1 MQPYQ
6 LNSTDWIKQEL
17 AGLLGE
23 QVTRDINDI
32 IRLYSLY
39 DGDGQRWQVETKG
52 LDYTPTVKV
61 TNIIAE
67 LIGKEA
73 RYMMGV
79 EPELHIVPK
88 EKDNQAAQANADV
101 IGSWLTALL
110 EEQKWSKKL
119 LDAAKDCFIGK
130 RVALK
135 LTGRRG
141 GRLGIQF
148 RPSLEFVFDTD
159 PEDVDRLTKVI
170 FFYHTNES
178 TDRLKQRIW
187 RQKYELRMSLDHVRE
202 QGKPLHPTILPDRIE
217 GGVKPEKVIPFV
229 VTKEQAQKQFEDYFK
244 GKKLLPNVFLNSRN
258 RISEMRR
265 LYVPY
270 WLFSCDTCADM
281 VYDAEKIRTEQ
292 KGEWEITRTK
302 HYLVR
307 RKGGMRFED
316 IPVDGS
322 VKMDDKLTESLEP
335 YDLSAA
341 IPFQSAVLAGAMAD
355 HADADCDACEKRA
368 VERVEHS
375 VEQTML
381 DTVRDYDTVS
391 ERNRRITTERGSAT
405 PALLPVWLMTTV
417 KEGKT
422 YTFAVNGQTGKLT
435 CDVPADKKKSLLWG
449 GGVFAGILGVAAL
462 ILALMDALGSGSLL
476 ICAVVAAI
484 IALAV
489 VGALKGQ
496 LKQAAQQSAA
506 GGYIREGSFRLD
518 VNADHFLYESTTK
531 RKIENNTQKK

>member
-1 MQPYQ
+1 M
-6 LNSTDWIKQEL
+6 STASYNCPCCGGPLKFSGESGKLECTACGNNYEPEALEMMTPEESIDEITFANDAKRFDTGE
-17 AGLLGE
+17 AGMRAYFCKNCG
-23 QVTRDINDI
+23 
-32 IRLYSLY
+32 
-39 DGDGQRWQVETKG
+39 
-52 LDYTPTVKV
+52 
-61 TNIIAE
+61 AE
-67 LIGKEA
+67 LMADET
-73 RYMMGV
+73 
-79 EPELHIVPK
+79 
-88 EKDNQAAQANADV
+88 AAAECPYC
-101 IGSWLTALL
+101 GS
-110 EEQKWSKKL
+110 
-119 LDAAKDCFIGK
+119 
-130 RVALK
+130 
-135 LTGRRG
+135 
-141 GRLGIQF
+141 
-148 RPSLEFVFDTD
+148 
-159 PEDVDRLTKVI
+159 
-170 FFYHTNES
+170 
-178 TDRLKQRIW
+178 
-187 RQKYELRMSLDHVRE
+187 
-202 QGKPLHPTILPDRIE
+202 PTILPDRIE
-217 GGVKPEKVIPFV
+217 DGVKPEKVIPFV
-229 VTKEQAQKQFEDYFK
+229 VSKEQAQNYFK

-258 RISEMRR
+258 LISEMRR
-265 LYVPY
+265 LYIPY
-270 WLFSCDTCADM
+270 WLFSCDACADM
-281 VYDAEKIRTEQ
+281 VYDAEKVHTEQ

-307 RKGGMRFED
+307 RRGGMRFEN

-368 VERVEHS
+368 VERS

-391 ERNRRITTERGSAT
+391 ERSRRIIAERGSAT

-435 CDVPADKKKSLLWG
+435 CDVTADRKKSLLWG
-449 GGVFAGILGVAAL
+449 DAVFAGVFGVAAL

-476 ICAVVAAI
+476 IGAMAAII

-496 LKQAAQQSAA
+496 LKQTAQQSAA
-506 GGYIREGSFRLD
+506 GGYVREGSFRLD
-518 VNADHFLYESTTK
+518 VNADHFFYESTTK

>member
-1 MQPYQ
+1 M
-6 LNSTDWIKQEL
+6 D
-17 AGLLGE
+17 
-23 QVTRDINDI
+23 
-32 IRLYSLY
+32 
-39 DGDGQRWQVETKG
+39 
-52 LDYTPTVKV
+52 
-61 TNIIAE
+61 
-67 LIGKEA
+67 
-73 RYMMGV
+73 
-79 EPELHIVPK
+79 
-88 EKDNQAAQANADV
+88 
-101 IGSWLTALL
+101 
-110 EEQKWSKKL
+110 
-119 LDAAKDCFIGK
+119 
-130 RVALK
+130 K
-135 LTGRRG
+135 LTTAAECPYCG
-141 GRLGIQF
+141 
-148 RPSLEFVFDTD
+148 S
-159 PEDVDRLTKVI
+159 
-170 FFYHTNES
+170 
-178 TDRLKQRIW
+178 
-187 RQKYELRMSLDHVRE
+187 
-202 QGKPLHPTILPDRIE
+202 PTILPDRIE

-270 WLFSCDTCADM
+270 WLFSCDAHADM
-281 VYDAEKIRTEQ
+281 VYDAEKVRTEQ

-307 RKGGMRFED
+307 RKGGMRFEN

-355 HADADCDACEKRA
+355 HADAESDACEKRA
-368 VERVEHS
+368 VERVERS

-381 DTVRDYDTVS
+381 DTVRDYDTVN
-391 ERNRRITTERGSAT
+391 ERNRRIVTERGSAT

-449 GGVFAGILGVAAL
+449 GGVFAGTLGVAAL
-462 ILALMDALGSGSLL
+462 ILSLMEALGSGSLL

-489 VGALKGQ
+489 VGGLKGQ
-496 LKQAAQQSAA
+496 LRQAAQQSAA
-506 GGYIREGSFRLD
+506 AGYIREGSFRLD
-518 VNADHFLYESTTK
+518 VNFDHFLYESTTR
-531 RKIENNTQKK
+531 RKIEDDTQKK